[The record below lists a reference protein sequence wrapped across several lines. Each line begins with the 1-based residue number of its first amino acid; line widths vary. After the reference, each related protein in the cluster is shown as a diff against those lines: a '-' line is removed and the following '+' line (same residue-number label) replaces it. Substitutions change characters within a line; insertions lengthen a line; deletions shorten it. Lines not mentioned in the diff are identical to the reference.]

1 MINDRSVPSFLALLA
16 LSLAAVAAY
25 LPETSPRTMTA
36 SPLMPGEVAVVRE
49 QTGTATIY
57 VGGDT
62 GGVSR
67 VAEPTGIRGWRVEN
81 IPLDELAYVTSG
93 VVVSNGAFWV
103 FGSDATGTIAV
114 TTKGGETIREFD
126 YEEAHGDGGI
136 SPEQYYVLT
145 SVSGPELRFTVMPR
159 ANEWVC
165 VSNIVCR
172 RVAFGDV
179 PVENDLTKTRYQFW
193 DSEGSWELGNL
204 RHWVRHLYDGNRGE
218 DWASYRAGKNVDLDK
233 KALMFDRN
241 ARYFM
246 REDGQTNLVLSA
258 GGHDAMTVSF
268 RGANVSARGFIIT
281 DFKIISN
288 VAYITYEADID
299 GFSPD
304 GIGVLAKEKLD
315 DIWQALTSGEFAATD
330 TLVTVPLDSS
340 ASRFFCLTY
349 GDAVSQVLEVRFAAR
364 VVFDDALILRGSG
377 ADTNKYY
384 RITVE
389 GGVISA
395 TEVSL

>member
-1 MINDRSVPSFLALLA
+1 MRYLAILIPF
-16 LSLAAVAAY
+16 AATAATSY
-25 LPETSPRTMTA
+25 LPETSTRTMQA
-36 SPLMPGEVAVVRE
+36 NPLAPGEVAVVRE
-49 QTGTATIY
+49 QGGTATLY

-67 VAEPTGIRGWRVEN
+67 VAEPTGIRGWRVED
-81 IPLDELAYVTSG
+81 IPIDELAYVTSG

-103 FGSDATGTIAV
+103 FGSDATGMIAV

-126 YEEAHGDGGI
+126 YEEAKGDGGI
-136 SPEQYYVLT
+136 SPEQAYILT
-145 SVSGPELRFTVMPR
+145 SVSGPELRFTIMPR
-159 ANEWVC
+159 ANGWVC

-179 PVENDLTKTRYQFW
+179 PVENDLTKTRYSFW
-193 DSEGSWELGNL
+193 DSEGGWELGNL
-204 RHWVRHLYDGNRGE
+204 RYWVKHLYDGNRGE
-218 DWASYRAGKNVDLDK
+218 DWASYRAVKNVDLDK

-268 RGANVSARGFIIT
+268 RGANVSARGFVIT

-299 GFSPD
+299 GFSPA

-315 DIWQALTSGEFAATD
+315 DIWQALTSGEFTATD
-330 TLVTVPLDSS
+330 SLVTVPLDSS
-340 ASRFFCLTY
+340 GSRFFRLTY

-364 VVFDDALILRGSG
+364 VVLDDALIIRGSG

-389 GGVISA
+389 GGAISA